1 VAIRHG
7 LRYDICADIA
17 ARATTIIN
25 EDGLAPHFSQSF
37 RDNPANGI
45 RRATRREGNYKANG
59 ARRPSL
65 RTRWNSSQRS
75 RKAQSKTTRKMCAV
89 EMRRHGVQAP
99 SHFHFQINCAIVRY
113 ANPELSSMQSA

>member
-7 LRYDICADIA
+7 LRYDICADVA

-25 EDGLAPHFSQSF
+25 DDGLAPHFSQSF
-37 RDNPANGI
+37 RDNPANSI

-65 RTRWNSSQRS
+65 RTRWNSSQCS
-75 RKAQSKTTRKMCAV
+75 RKAQSKSTRKMCAV
-89 EMRRHGVQAP
+89 EMRRHDVQTP
-99 SHFHFQINCAIVRY
+99 SHFHFQIDCAIVR
-113 ANPELSSMQSA
+113 